1 VRLTTRIDND
11 SGSAALECVL
21 LLSLV
26 GLLVLALTGANVPS
40 RTGEALAQA
49 LCRMFPGPGGAG
61 DCRSQPA
68 PTGAPTSP
76 CILSSTGADAA
87 VELDVSFVDLGG
99 GAGFTVEELSDGTYR
114 VLWADEALL
123 GATAALAEGQAS
135 VRVGDR
141 RAGLGGRAAADIA
154 LRHSEVDGRIFPDQ
168 DAALRYVLQ
177 RALDEGAERLPAG
190 PREVVQAVRGFFD
203 QITGNERDH
212 GELQREVG
220 ETGLRIGGEATS
232 GLGPLGGGLVAAG
245 EGAVRTTQF
254 ADGSRS
260 VALLLS
266 TQGSAGLGVPLVTE
280 LEGLAGGEFEA
291 RFTVDANGELSRLR
305 IGVVTEGGFGLTR
318 GRENVNA
325 ALREGR
331 RGAQRL
337 SQSDRTVFGY
347 ELELDDPAL
356 RDAASRFLQQAPRAG
371 ADLAVGDRAAL
382 RAAAADLWSG
392 AEPFSTITVREHS
405 DDDAGAGF
413 AGKLGLLGVL
423 RGGASGDATLNS
435 TELVAAHYWDTT
447 NGGWVRDDTAC
458 LGP

>member
-1 VRLTTRIDND
+1 MTGPFARLDGHEQVIYGADAESGLRCIIAISSTALGPALGGTRFYPYA
-11 SGSAALECVL
+11 SE
-21 LLSLV
+21 
-26 GLLVLALTGANVPS
+26 
-40 RTGEALAQA
+40 GEALTDV
-49 LCRMFPGPGGAG
+49 LR
-61 DCRSQPA
+61 
-68 PTGAPTSP
+68 
-76 CILSSTGADAA
+76 LSRAMTFKAA
-87 VELDVSFVDLGG
+87 VAGLDVGG
-99 GAGFTVEELSDGTYR
+99 
-114 VLWADEALL
+114 
-123 GATAALAEGQAS
+123 
-135 VRVGDR
+135 
-141 RAGLGGRAAADIA
+141 
-154 LRHSEVDGRIFPDQ
+154 
-168 DAALRYVLQ
+168 
-177 RALDEGAERLPAG
+177 
-190 PREVVQAVRGFFD
+190 
-203 QITGNERDH
+203 
-212 GELQREVG
+212 
-220 ETGLRIGGEATS
+220 
-232 GLGPLGGGLVAAG
+232 
-245 EGAVRTTQF
+245 TQF

-266 TQGSAGLGVPLVTE
+266 TDGSAGLGVPLVTE